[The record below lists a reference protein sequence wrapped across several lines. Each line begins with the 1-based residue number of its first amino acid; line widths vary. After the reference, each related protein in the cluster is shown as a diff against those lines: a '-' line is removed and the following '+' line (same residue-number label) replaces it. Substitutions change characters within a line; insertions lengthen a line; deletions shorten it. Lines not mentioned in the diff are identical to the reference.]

1 MIAILAN
8 PLARLAIACAIAAGV
23 GASCTAKHY
32 TLKIDGIELRYQAE
46 TEKAKAEAAARVA
59 ANLKRNEEITH
70 AYQRDLANLSSRYAA
85 ARVRIKTVTDPS
97 VSKANP
103 AASTDDSAKDDRL
116 PIGMGTLELLE
127 QCDLNTQKLLG
138 LQGWLSVQ

>member
-8 PLARLAIACAIAAGV
+8 PLARLALACVIAAGV
-23 GASCTAKHY
+23 GASCAAKHY
-32 TLKIDGIELRYQAE
+32 RLKIDGIQLEYLAAQ
-46 TEKAKAEAAARVA
+46 EKAKAEAAAKIA

-85 ARVRIKTVTDPS
+85 ARLRVKAVTAPS
-97 VSKANP
+97 VPKAN
-103 AASTDDSAKDDRL
+103 ATTSTDDPAKDDGL

-138 LQGWLSVQ
+138 LQGWLSEQ

>member
-1 MIAILAN
+1 MIALLAN
-8 PLARLAIACAIAAGV
+8 PIARLAIACAIAAGL

-32 TLKIDGIELRYQAE
+32 RLKIDGIQLEYVVAQ
-46 TEKAKAEAAARVA
+46 EKAKAEAAARVA

-85 ARVRIKTVTDPS
+85 ARVRIKTVTATS

-103 AASTDDSAKDDRL
+103 ASITDDSAKDDGL
-116 PIGMGTLELLE
+116 PIGMGALELLE
-127 QCDLNTQKLLG
+127 QCDINTQKLLG
-138 LQGWLSVQ
+138 LQGWLSEQ